1 VKLCRYM
8 EHEGLMSAIIQCVG
22 DDIDS
27 SKPLDILV
35 CSLHAPLA

>member
-1 VKLCRYM
+1 MK
-8 EHEGLMSAIIQCVG
+8 ELMSAIIQCVG